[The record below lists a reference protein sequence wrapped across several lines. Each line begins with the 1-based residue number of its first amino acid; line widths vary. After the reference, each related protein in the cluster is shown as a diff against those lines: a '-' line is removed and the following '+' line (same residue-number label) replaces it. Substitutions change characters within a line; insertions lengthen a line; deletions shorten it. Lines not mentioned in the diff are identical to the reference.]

1 MKLTHPRR
9 GPAHRGE
16 HSQAVGTVAQDL
28 SGLAVM
34 RPLGKGDRK
43 A

>member
-1 MKLTHPRR
+1 MKLTHLRR

-16 HSQAVGTVAQDL
+16 HRQAVGTVAQDP

-34 RPLGKGDRK
+34 HPLGKGDRE